1 MIKIQNIKFFILILL
16 IVNVPFAA
24 MNQSLAKSTHTFGGK
39 ITPSPLDLLKVSADV
54 DRQTPHHHIL
64 TSMCNNSTT
73 MSEDSDMASSLQSPS
88 NHHIQIQSPVGH
100 HHATSSGPSSLLST
114 GSQLTSMIAV
124 ENKLKPSPI
133 PNNGIP
139 QNLMLQ
145 HVAAAFQNSGTRHP
159 PPVVPSV
166 YEMAALTQDLDTQT
180 ITTKIKEA
188 LLANNIGQK
197 VNLENKTSINRKSR
211 YNFVSFFFSRFSEK
225 PYWDFLKGRSAN
237 YFRNP
242 SHGTC

>member
-1 MIKIQNIKFFILILL
+1 MHYFLFTAMSQN
-16 IVNVPFAA
+16 
-24 MNQSLAKSTHTFGGK
+24 LAKSTHTFGGK
-39 ITPSPLDLLKVSADV
+39 MTPSPLDLLKVSADV

-64 TSMCNNSTT
+64 TSMCNTSTT
-73 MSEDSDMASSLQSPS
+73 MSEDSDMVSSLQSPN
-88 NHHIQIQSPVGH
+88 NHHIQLQSPGNQ
-100 HHATSSGPSSLLST
+100 HHATSSTASSLMST
-114 GSQLTSMIAV
+114 GNQLASMMV
-124 ENKLKPSPI
+124 SESKLKASPV

-145 HVAAAFQNSGTRHP
+145 HVAAAFQNSGTRQQ

-197 VNLENKTSINRKSR
+197 VNN
-211 YNFVSFFFSRFSEK
+211 
-225 PYWDFLKGRSAN
+225 
-237 YFRNP
+237 
-242 SHGTC
+242 

>member
-1 MIKIQNIKFFILILL
+1 M
-16 IVNVPFAA
+16 
-24 MNQSLAKSTHTFGGK
+24 
-39 ITPSPLDLLKVSADV
+39 TPSPLDLLKVSADV

-64 TSMCNNSTT
+64 TSMCNTSTT
-73 MSEDSDMASSLQSPS
+73 MSEDSDIASSLQSPS
-88 NHHIQIQSPVGH
+88 NHHIQLQSPGGH
-100 HHATSSGPSSLLST
+100 HHATSSGASSLLST
-114 GSQLTSMIAV
+114 GSQLTSIIAG
-124 ENKLKPSPI
+124 EKLKASPI

-197 VNLENKTSINRKSR
+197 VNLDNKIPINRISR
-211 YNFVSFFFSRFSEK
+211 YNFI
-225 PYWDFLKGRSAN
+225 
-237 YFRNP
+237 
-242 SHGTC
+242 

>member
-1 MIKIQNIKFFILILL
+1 MTQN
-16 IVNVPFAA
+16 
-24 MNQSLAKSTHTFGGK
+24 LAKSTHAFGGK
-39 ITPSPLDLLKVSADV
+39 MTPSPLDLLKVSGDS

-64 TSMCNNSTT
+64 SSMCNNSTT
-73 MSEDSDMASSLQSPS
+73 MSEDSDMASSLQSPN
-88 NHHIQIQSPVGH
+88 NHHIQLQSPVSH
-100 HHATSSGPSSLLST
+100 HHATSSTASSLIST
-114 GSQLTSMIAV
+114 GSQLASMMAS
-124 ENKLKPSPI
+124 ENKLKASPI
-133 PNNGIP
+133 SNNGIP

-197 VNLENKTSINRKSR
+197 VNSLQI
-211 YNFVSFFFSRFSEK
+211 
-225 PYWDFLKGRSAN
+225 
-237 YFRNP
+237 YFKLIYIILY
-242 SHGTC
+242 

>member
-1 MIKIQNIKFFILILL
+1 
-16 IVNVPFAA
+16 
-24 MNQSLAKSTHTFGGK
+24 MNQNLTKSTHTFGGK
-39 ITPSPLDLLKVSADV
+39 MTPSPLDLLKVSADV

-64 TSMCNNSTT
+64 SSMCNTSTT
-73 MSEDSDMASSLQSPS
+73 MSEDSDITSSLQSPS
-88 NHHIQIQSPVGH
+88 NHHIQLQSPVAY
-100 HHATSSGPSSLLST
+100 HHATSSNAASLIST
-114 GSQLTSMIAV
+114 GNQMTSMIV
-124 ENKLKPSPI
+124 NENKVKGSPI

-197 VNLENKTSINRKSR
+197 VINQ
-211 YNFVSFFFSRFSEK
+211 
-225 PYWDFLKGRSAN
+225 
-237 YFRNP
+237 
-242 SHGTC
+242 